1 MEPGMFFDC
10 ITSLGIGFLGSLH
23 CLGMCGPLVLAYSL
37 QITDTPAPSSNS
49 DIWLLQSGISHHL
62 AFHLGRLVT
71 YGLLGAMAGLLFHLA
86 NVDQLLLDLRSVM
99 TLAGG
104 VLMVLMG
111 FALMRIIPLRGI
123 ALFFFSDS
131 KAKARFGR
139 LLGSRSP
146 YSKMALG
153 MAVGFLPCGL
163 SWAMIVKAAT
173 TQHVLTGF
181 LVMVA
186 FGLGTVPA
194 LFLPGISAS
203 LLSIRSRLMG
213 ERLAALSVIA
223 MGLILIFKAGRTL
236 V

>member
-1 MEPGMFFDC
+1 MEPGTFFDC
-10 ITSLGIGFLGSLH
+10 ITSLSIGFLGSLH
-23 CLGMCGPLVLAYSL
+23 CLGMCGPLILAYSL
-37 QITDTPAPSSNS
+37 QISDTPAPSSNS
-49 DIWLLQSGISHHL
+49 DMWLFQNGISHHL

-71 YGLLGAMAGLLFHLA
+71 YGFLGAAAGLLFHLA
-86 NVDQLLLDLRSVM
+86 NVDSLLLDLRAVM

-104 VLMVLMG
+104 ILMVFMG
-111 FALMRIIPLRGI
+111 FALMRIIPLPMI
-123 ALFFFSDS
+123 ALWPFSGS
-131 KAKARFGR
+131 MVKARCGR

-146 YSKMALG
+146 YSKMVLG

-173 TQHVLTGF
+173 THHLLTGF
-181 LVMVA
+181 LVMVT

-203 LLSIRSRLMG
+203 FLSVSSRLIG

>member
-1 MEPGMFFDC
+1 MEPGMVFDG

-23 CLGMCGPLVLAYSL
+23 CVGMCGPLVLAYSL
-37 QITDTPAPSSNS
+37 QISGTPAPPCP
-49 DIWLLQSGISHHL
+49 SGARLFHRGIGHHL
-62 AFHLGRLVT
+62 AFHLGRLAT
-71 YGLLGAMAGLLFHLA
+71 YGFLGATAALLFHLA
-86 NVDQLLLDLRSVM
+86 DMDRLLLNLRAVM

-111 FALMRIIPLRGI
+111 FALMRIIPLPGI
-123 ALFFFSDS
+123 AWFSSSNS
-131 KAKARFGR
+131 KAKARFAS

-146 YSKMALG
+146 YAKLALG

-163 SWAMIVKAAT
+163 SWAMIAKAAT
-173 TQHVLTGF
+173 TQHALTGF

-203 LLSIRSRLMG
+203 LLSLRWRLMG

-223 MGLILIFKAGRTL
+223 MGLILVFKAGRTL